1 MAIVG
6 HGVDLVPVERIA
18 HMRARHGQRFLE
30 RVYTADERDYAA
42 GRPRRTDEHLAA
54 RFAAKEAVLK
64 ALGTG
69 LTGGV
74 RWTDIG
80 VVRDASGRP
89 SVILEGEARV
99 AAERLGARRWTL
111 SLTHAG
117 GFAAASVLAEDGPTG
132 GPGAAQAAAALDPP
146 PA

>member
-1 MAIVG
+1 MTIVG

-18 HMRARHGQRFLE
+18 QMRARHGERFLE
-30 RVYTADERDYAA
+30 RVYTGAERDYAA

-69 LTGGV
+69 LTGGI

-80 VVRDASGRP
+80 VERDAAGRP
-89 SVILEGEARV
+89 SLTLAGAARD
-99 AAERLGARRWTL
+99 AAERLGAARWTL

-117 GFAAASVLAEDGPTG
+117 GFAAASVLAEE
-132 GPGAAQAAAALDPP
+132 AEQAPAALDRPH
-146 PA
+146 A